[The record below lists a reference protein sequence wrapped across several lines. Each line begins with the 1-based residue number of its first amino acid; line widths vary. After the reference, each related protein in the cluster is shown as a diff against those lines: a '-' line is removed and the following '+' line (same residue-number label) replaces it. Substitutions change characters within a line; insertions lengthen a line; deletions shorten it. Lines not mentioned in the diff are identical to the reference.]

1 MFFRG
6 LAQGGATQGASVAV
20 LFVVAILSGALAP
33 KHMPPLW
40 GTRAYPSF
48 SPHPPLTVG

>member
-20 LFVVAILSGALAP
+20 LFVFKWSPGP